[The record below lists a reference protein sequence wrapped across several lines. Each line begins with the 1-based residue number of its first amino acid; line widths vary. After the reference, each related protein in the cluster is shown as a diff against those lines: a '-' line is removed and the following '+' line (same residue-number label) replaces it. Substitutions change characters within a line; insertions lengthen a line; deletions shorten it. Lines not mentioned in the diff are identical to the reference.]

1 MRLHLLMPAPAQPF
15 GRRNLSRLPQSRP
28 LKASALPPF
37 AATLATSA
45 ETETSA
51 AVSKFAASL
60 AEERRKMDENKILQ
74 GPRIVPRSRRAALLA
89 GLVAACLHVSL
100 DLGSSI
106 ALSQRLGSVSIAG
119 QAVPVGPMLLLD
131 SLLSAARASAFCLLA
146 VRAILSRLET
156 THIGAYTSCG
166 CLVALLYTTIMQAI
180 GYGQLERLPLDM
192 ATGCTAG
199 FFYRLFAGTKPA

>member
-28 LKASALPPF
+28 LEASALPPF

-89 GLVAACLHVSL
+89 GLVVKPAIGVGQHRGASRAGWAYASFGQSFVGGEGERLL
-100 DLGSSI
+100 PAGSARYS
-106 ALSQRLGSVSIAG
+106 
-119 QAVPVGPMLLLD
+119 VPVGNDAYWRLYLLWVPCR
-131 SLLSAARASAFCLLA
+131 AALYNDHASNR
-146 VRAILSRLET
+146 VR
-156 THIGAYTSCG
+156 
-166 CLVALLYTTIMQAI
+166 
-180 GYGQLERLPLDM
+180 
-192 ATGCTAG
+192 
-199 FFYRLFAGTKPA
+199 PA